1 MIVGNGKYRF
11 KLVEGW
17 GQGPEGR
24 PFGGVLPSVS
34 ADSDDNVFIVRR
46 APPAILVYD
55 REGRYLR
62 TFGENVLTC
71 PHSVWVSGNEV
82 FVADTKDHTV
92 RLFTKEGE
100 LLRTWGT
107 VGQIGAE
114 GEPFNR
120 PTWAVRSEAGDIFMT
135 DGYGQSRVHH
145 YSPEGDLLHSWGEK
159 GPGPGQFGVP
169 HGIRIDSRGRVLVL
183 DREPNHRLQIFDTKG
198 NFLEQWTDFTGPND
212 IYIDRDDIV
221 YIAEGGYRVSVWNLD
236 GEMLDRWGEEGD
248 APGQFM
254 NAPHGI
260 WMDSHGDLYVVEVPW
275 IDNRIQKFE
284 RI

>member
-11 KLVEGW
+11 ELVEGW

-55 REGRYLR
+55 RQGRYLR
-62 TFGENVLTC
+62 TFGEDVLTC
-71 PHSVWVSGNEV
+71 PHSVWVSGEEV

-92 RLFTKEGE
+92 RLFNTNGK

-107 VGQIGAE
+107 VGQVGAD

-145 YSPEGDLLHSWGEK
+145 YSAEGDFLHSWGEK

-169 HGIRIDSRGRVLVL
+169 HCVRVDSRGRVLVL
-183 DREPNHRLQIFDTKG
+183 DREPNHRLQIFDTQG
-198 NFLEQWTDFTGPND
+198 NFQEQWTDFVGPND
-212 IYIDRDDIV
+212 IYIDQHDIV

-236 GEMLDRWGEEGD
+236 GEMLDRWGEEGN
-248 APGQFM
+248 APGQFV

-260 WMDSHGDLYVVEVPW
+260 WVDSRGDLYVVEVPY

-284 RI
+284 RV